1 MVGSGRS
8 SKRSSASRTS
18 LLGASGS
25 FFLPSTSG
33 HALVAL
39 LLGCAC
45 SVLVPAATS
54 AAWRSVLDSCGE
66 QLTFR
71 EAWGCYGVGCLANT
85 VLPGRM
91 GEAVRVASFAR
102 RSSHRRSRWL
112 ACGVSATIGLGQSV
126 VFAAVL
132 TAGAVSG
139 LFPVWAA
146 ALSLALPAGGV
157 LAGALA
163 VRRRGDGRIA
173 SLATAAT
180 LAPKAWARALGWVAV
195 SGAGRLLT
203 AVAVLQALSVPHP
216 VAGAFVAIGARAVGG
231 AVPFAPGGAGV
242 GAAAMAIGLSRTG
255 VDTGTALAVAV
266 SFHTLETA
274 ASVLFGATGWLLLRL
289 NRRVAERPLTLATAA
304 AS

>member
-1 MVGSGRS
+1 
-8 SKRSSASRTS
+8 
-18 LLGASGS
+18 
-25 FFLPSTSG
+25 
-33 HALVAL
+33 
-39 LLGCAC
+39 
-45 SVLVPAATS
+45 VLVPAATS

-66 QLTFR
+66 RLTFR

-85 VLPGRM
+85 VLPARM
-91 GEAVRVASFAR
+91 GEAARVASFAR
-102 RSSHRRSRWL
+102 RSRHERSRWL

-126 VFAAVL
+126 VFAGVL
-132 TAGAVSG
+132 SVGAAGG
-139 LFPVWAA
+139 LIPVWAA
-146 ALSLALPAGGV
+146 AVSLVLPLVGV
-157 LAGALA
+157 VTGVFA

-173 SLATAAT
+173 CLATAAR
-180 LAPKAWARALGWVAV
+180 LAPTAWARALGWITV
-195 SGAGRLLT
+195 SGIGRLLT
-203 AVAVLQALSVPHP
+203 VAAVLEALSVPHP

-289 NRRVAERPLTLATAA
+289 NRRAAECPLALATAA